1 MNRILTLLALS
12 CLLFATSCG
21 NSEVA
26 ENTDTTPKDSL
37 SVLNEKIRK
46 DPNNLDLYY
55 QRAMFAVGRKD
66 YPSAMADINRVLA
79 VDSSTTKY
87 LLAGADIHFFAM
99 KVQRADQLLKRA
111 VEVDPKSTDCM
122 LRLAQLHHYLRRF
135 EEEIVLLDKVLD
147 LDKRNSQAFFMKGM
161 VHKEMGDTT
170 KAMSN
175 MRLAVQMDPDY
186 YNAYV
191 QMGLIM
197 AAQKNPLA
205 IEYYRNAIEIQPASQ
220 EVVYN
225 LGMFHQESEDYRK
238 AIEAYQALLKLNP
251 HHFDAHYNLGVIY
264 THKLDSA
271 AQGMTYFNLAVEDN
285 PQEPRGY
292 FGRGSCFEKTGDIKR
307 ATEDYKFALELDP
320 QNTGAA
326 KALDQLTR

>member
-1 MNRILTLLALS
+1 MNRIITILFFPLLILA
-12 CLLFATSCG
+12 ASCG
-21 NSEVA
+21 EGGEAQAV
-26 ENTDTTPKDSL
+26 DTTPKDSL
-37 SVLNEKIRK
+37 SVLNDKIRK

-66 YPSAMADINRVLA
+66 YNSAMADINRVLA

-87 LLAGADIHFFAM
+87 LLAGADIHFFSM
-99 KVQRADQLLKRA
+99 KVKRADELLKRA
-111 VEVDPKSTDCM
+111 VEIDPKNTDCL

-135 EEEIVLLDKVLD
+135 DDEIIVLDKVLD

-191 QMGLIM
+191 QMGIIM

-205 IEYYRNAIEIQPASQ
+205 IEYYRNAIEIQPTSQ

-238 AIEAYQALLKLNP
+238 AIDAYQALLKLNP

-264 THKLDSA
+264 AHKYDSVP
-271 AQGMTYFNLAVEDN
+271 QGLTYFNLAVEDN

-292 FGRGSCFEKTGDIKR
+292 FGRGSCFEKMGDVKR
-307 ATEDYKFALELDP
+307 ATEDYKHALELDP

-326 KALDQLTR
+326 RALDLLTR